1 MEKKIKI
8 TEGLSNYIE
17 GLQYELEATK
27 DIIAFLCRDELVD
40 KTALEYYH
48 NKCTDLYTAYE
59 LAKKELADVYNI
71 TGRWTLDFS
80 DATITVFDKAGA

>member
-48 NKCTDLYTAYE
+48 NKCTELYTAYE
-59 LAKKELADVYNI
+59 MAKKELTDMYKI
-71 TGRWTLDFS
+71 TDQWTLDFS
-80 DATITVFDKAGA
+80 DATVTVFGKVGA